1 MKHRVKYTPSNKV
14 VAAKAPYQVADL
26 IKEIQDTVYNVSAK
40 YLKNEGWEM
49 NDIAD
54 YFVTEVQEVEP
65 GVIKA
70 EIRGELDYEQL
81 SELCSQLDKVV
92 AIKFDKDAYF
102 EPVEPGIAEAFIR
115 TNVEACSDVT
125 ASGTNALTMQD
136 VQALIDDY
144 GTKYFEAIPTSGG
157 RELWFSVFDIG
168 NYNIRIEDGKI
179 IMISTDDPYDDVRIF
194 RSLEDFR
201 NYLEKQIAI
210 GKQEADKNYSANAST
225 LVTSSLN
232 YVTPEMKQLKRA
244 LSKIYVDNDD
254 QFHELVDSLLSNEPI
269 NLVPETRALK
279 RAIDNMVVDSE
290 EEKRTLVYEVAKDLG
305 VINSSSN
312 VDVCCADA
320 IHADSDDAL
329 WDVIDDEE
337 FEFRGVQDVTYDNDD
352 NIMVI
357 FNHAISEDMIE
368 PTAEELLTAFRQY
381 GYPVHEWNTNGCNVF
396 ILSRGGILGSTTNA
410 STYDDLDEELLD
422 ILDELSDMGYDI
434 HDEAD
439 IKMGLGA
446 GLGYDKQDQKL
457 IMKDLRKRK
466 IIASSVLARTK
477 YVYIDHYN
485 AFDNGKV
492 LRNFQYM
499 TEEQAQEAA
508 RQASIKDPTDAYYV
522 HYDDVMNPGG
532 DIVWVNGVAYRGMD
546 VSPRGE
552 GVAIRKGAQPVE
564 VATASTEIKAHDF
577 PESEDG
583 WGTDVR
589 GILDIPFARAEDLM
603 YEIRNTIRGAYT
615 DCETVEDL
623 ADYIRQLASKFEE
636 AADELESL

>member
-40 YLKNEGWEM
+40 YLKNEGWDM

-54 YFVTEVQEVEP
+54 YFVTEVHQVEP

-115 TNVEACSDVT
+115 TNVEACSGVT
-125 ASGTNALTMQD
+125 ASATNQFTMQD

-194 RSLEDFR
+194 RNLDELR
-201 NYLEKQIAI
+201 NYLEKQVAI
-210 GKQEADKNYSANAST
+210 GKQEADMNYSANAST

-244 LSKIYVDNDD
+244 LSKIYVDNDE

-305 VINSSSN
+305 VIESSS
-312 VDVCCADA
+312 A
-320 IHADSDDAL
+320 
-329 WDVIDDEE
+329 
-337 FEFRGVQDVTYDNDD
+337 
-352 NIMVI
+352 
-357 FNHAISEDMIE
+357 
-368 PTAEELLTAFRQY
+368 
-381 GYPVHEWNTNGCNVF
+381 
-396 ILSRGGILGSTTNA
+396 
-410 STYDDLDEELLD
+410 
-422 ILDELSDMGYDI
+422 
-434 HDEAD
+434 
-439 IKMGLGA
+439 
-446 GLGYDKQDQKL
+446 
-457 IMKDLRKRK
+457 
-466 IIASSVLARTK
+466 
-477 YVYIDHYN
+477 
-485 AFDNGKV
+485 
-492 LRNFQYM
+492 
-499 TEEQAQEAA
+499 
-508 RQASIKDPTDAYYV
+508 
-522 HYDDVMNPGG
+522 
-532 DIVWVNGVAYRGMD
+532 
-546 VSPRGE
+546 
-552 GVAIRKGAQPVE
+552 
-564 VATASTEIKAHDF
+564 IKAYTFD
-577 PESEDG
+577 ESEDG
-583 WGTDVR
+583 WGEDVES
-589 GILDIPFARAEDLM
+589 ILSPVFVRAEDLM
-603 YEIRNTIRGAYT
+603 YEVRNTVRGANT
-615 DCETVEDL
+615 DCETTEDL
-623 ADYIRQLASKFEE
+623 ADFIRQLASEFED
-636 AADELESL
+636 AANEIESL